1 MNSYWIES
9 TKSNRTFSTLTK
21 NISCDVC
28 IIGAGLFGLT
38 TAYYLSKK
46 GLNVVVL
53 DKSEIGRKVSG
64 HTTAKITSQHGL
76 IYDYLIHSFGADI
89 AKKYLYAN
97 EEAITNIKKI
107 VDTENIDCNL
117 ISQSNFVY
125 TSKPDDIEK
134 IKKEVKAV
142 NSLGFSSQFIEQTSL
157 PFDISGAIMFPN
169 QAMFHPRK
177 YMLGL
182 CNCILKNNGQ
192 IFTNTLVNDVKHDE
206 HIYKTLANNCV
217 VESKYVVLASHYPF
231 INFPGFYFT
240 KMYQETSYVIG
251 VDTKADLFDGMYITS
266 SEPTFSFRPVKDG
279 IKNILL
285 IGGANHKTGT
295 KDVTY
300 HSTYEILEQK
310 AKELYPENNLLY
322 RWSTRDC
329 ITLDK
334 VPYIGE
340 FSNLMP
346 NIYVGTGFNK
356 WGMTT
361 SNAAANIITDKI
373 LGIKNK
379 YEEAFTSTR
388 LKPIKNIEE
397 VTNMLKQTTT
407 SLVVEKLKIPD
418 DTIKDIKNNNAKIIE
433 IDGNKIGIYKDSS
446 GNIYAVKPTCTHLG
460 CTLSWNNADKT
471 WDCPC
476 HGSRF
481 NYNGKNIYDPAF
493 KNLETFNL

>member
-9 TKSNRTFSTLTK
+9 TKNEGQFDTLTE
-21 NISCDVC
+21 NMSCDVC

-53 DKSEIGRKVSG
+53 DKAEIGRKVSG

-76 IYDYLIHSFGADI
+76 IYDYLIQSFGTDI

-97 EEAITNIKKI
+97 EEAIKNIKHI
-107 VDTENIDCNL
+107 VDTEKIDCNL
-117 ISQSNFVY
+117 KLQSNFVY
-125 TSKPDDIEK
+125 TIKPDDLEK
-134 IKKEVKAV
+134 IKNEVDAV
-142 NSLGFSSQFIEQTSL
+142 NSLGFSAKFVEQTSL
-157 PFDISGAIMFPN
+157 PFGISGAIMFPN

-192 IFTNTLVNDVKHDE
+192 IFTSTLVTDVKQDKNYYK
-206 HIYKTLANNCV
+206 IYANDYV
-217 VESKYVVLASHYPF
+217 VNSKHVVLASHYPF

-240 KMYQETSYVIG
+240 KMYQETSYIIG
-251 VDTKADLFDGMYITS
+251 VDTKTDLFDGMYITS
-266 SEPTFSFRPVKDG
+266 SSPTYSFRTVKQGNKD
-279 IKNILL
+279 ILL
-285 IGGANHKTGT
+285 IAGANHKTGAN
-295 KDVTY
+295 DVTY
-300 HSTYEILEQK
+300 FSTYDLLEQK
-310 AKELYPENNLLY
+310 AKELYPESEVLY

-334 VPYIGE
+334 IPYIGE
-340 FSNLMP
+340 FSSLMP

-361 SNAAANIITDKI
+361 TNVAANIVTDKI
-373 LGIKNK
+373 LGIENK
-379 YEEAFTSTR
+379 YESAFTSTR

-397 VTNMLKQTTT
+397 VTNMVKQTAT
-407 SLVVEKLKIPD
+407 SLVIEKLKIPD
-418 DTIKDIKNNNAKIIE
+418 NTLNDISNDSGRILE
-433 IDGNKIGIYKDSS
+433 IDGNKVGIYKDTS
-446 GNIYAVKPTCTHLG
+446 GNIHAVKPTCTHLG

-493 KNLETFNL
+493 QDLETFNL